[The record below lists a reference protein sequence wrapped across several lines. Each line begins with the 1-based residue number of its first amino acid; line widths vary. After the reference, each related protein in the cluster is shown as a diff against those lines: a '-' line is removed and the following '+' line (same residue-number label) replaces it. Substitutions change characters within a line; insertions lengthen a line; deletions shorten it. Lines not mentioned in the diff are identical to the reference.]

1 MKSKRVLAGLYLIFI
16 FAALCSGDIF
26 KYPFPEF
33 DETVIDLIYYSII
46 GGAFYVFMVFTN
58 RKVLFYITWGISLL
72 LNILC
77 IYYIYLAY
85 TMSYTLGSGAFCF
98 LAAFLCLIINI
109 FIPMKKEVKKE
120 NENKVNKNEEKL
132 LEKVEDTN
140 HKYIFANYVSGFK
153 SLPSMIECSVTYDVD
168 KRQLSFYIVNGE
180 KVDNYNISCDSIK
193 DINIKKQ
200 VLFSTNRVEPK
211 NDEVANMLLLT
222 AMFGN
227 VGTLMSGSKLFNSN
241 GNNEKTEFY
250 DSYEIVITYLVNNE
264 EKKIFLKTSYDPNE
278 FFSLVKNR

>member
-46 GGAFYVFMVFTN
+46 VGAFYVFMVFTN

-153 SLPSMIECSVTYDVD
+153 SLPSMIECSVTYDVA

-227 VGTLMSGSKLFNSN
+227 VGTLMSDSKLMNSN

-250 DSYEIVITYLVNNE
+250 DSYEIVITYLDNNE

>member
-1 MKSKRVLAGLYLIFI
+1 MRSKRVLAGLYLIFI

-33 DETVIDLIYYSII
+33 DETVIDLIYYSIVV
-46 GGAFYVFMVFTN
+46 GAFYVFMVFTN

-109 FIPMKKEVKKE
+109 FIPMKKEVEKE

-153 SLPSMIECSVTYDVD
+153 SLPSMIECSVTYDVA

-227 VGTLMSGSKLFNSN
+227 VGTLMSDSKLFNSN

>member
-1 MKSKRVLAGLYLIFI
+1 MKSKRVLAGLYLLFI

-33 DETVIDLIYYSII
+33 DETVIVLIYYSIVV
-46 GGAFYVFMVFTN
+46 GAFYVFMVFTN

-227 VGTLMSGSKLFNSN
+227 VGTLMSDSKLMNSN

>member
-1 MKSKRVLAGLYLIFI
+1 MRSKRVLAGLYFLFI
-16 FAALCSGDIF
+16 FATLCSGDIF

-33 DETVIDLIYYSII
+33 DEKVIDLIYYSIVV
-46 GGAFYVFMVFTN
+46 GSFYVFMVFTN

-85 TMSYTLGSGAFCF
+85 SMSYTLGNGAFCF
-98 LAAFLCLIINI
+98 LVAFLCLIINI

-140 HKYIFANYVSGFK
+140 HKYIFANYISGFK
-153 SLPSMIECSVTYDVD
+153 SLHSMSECYVTYDVA
-168 KRQLSFYIVNGE
+168 KRQLYFYIVNGE

-250 DSYEIVITYLVNNE
+250 DSYEIIITYLDNNE
-264 EKKIFLKTSYDPNE
+264 EKKIFLKTSFDPNE
-278 FFSLVKNR
+278 FFALVKSR

>member
-1 MKSKRVLAGLYLIFI
+1 MKSKRGLAGLYFLFI

-33 DETVIDLIYYSII
+33 DETVIDLIYYSIVV
-46 GGAFYVFMVFTN
+46 GAFYVFMVFTN

-120 NENKVNKNEEKL
+120 NENKVNKSEEKL

-153 SLPSMIECSVTYDVD
+153 SLPSMIECSITYDVA

-227 VGTLMSGSKLFNSN
+227 VGTLMSDSKLMNSN

-250 DSYEIVITYLVNNE
+250 DSYEIVITYLDNNE

-278 FFSLVKNR
+278 FFSLVKSR